1 MLFQLNISSMSFA
14 IVVLKYKC
22 TRLVSQKEN
31 YNGYNLLSKIHK
43 TVDLSEDNCTG
54 DLLEIFSF
62 QWTHPNTAMD
72 FYIWHMY
79 VTGFKPTTLVSD
91 VGVTTTSPRNV
102 TD

>member
-54 DLLEIFSF
+54 DLFFS
-62 QWTHPNTAMD
+62 MD
-72 FYIWHMY
+72 TSKHSN
-79 VTGFKPTTLVSD
+79 GFLYLAHVRD
-91 VGVTTTSPRNV
+91 WI
-102 TD
+102 